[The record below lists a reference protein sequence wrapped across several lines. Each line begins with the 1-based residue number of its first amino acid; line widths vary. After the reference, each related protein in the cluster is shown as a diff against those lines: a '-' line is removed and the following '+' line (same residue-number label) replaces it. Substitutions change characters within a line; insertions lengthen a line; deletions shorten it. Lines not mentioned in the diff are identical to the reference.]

1 MLSLDNIP
9 RGQAEYSWVWRLMV
23 VMSDLDVMMMM
34 SPGVSDTGG
43 VRDAP
48 RLISSQICER
58 RLCFKLDKVASCPG
72 LGIHLCLQ
80 TLDNY
85 GPWCRHHYCPP
96 AHDNISN

>member
-1 MLSLDNIP
+1 MM
-9 RGQAEYSWVWRLMV
+9 RVMR
-23 VMSDLDVMMMM
+23 VMSELDVMMMM

-72 LGIHLCLQ
+72 LGIHFVSRHLVITAPGADITIVLLPLMIIFQIKLLLILLQ
-80 TLDNY
+80 Y
-85 GPWCRHHYCPP
+85 
-96 AHDNISN
+96 

>member
-1 MLSLDNIP
+1 MLSLDNTP
-9 RGQAEYSWVWRLMV
+9 WGQTEAVYSRVWRMMRTMV
-23 VMSDLDVMMMM
+23 VMRELDVMMMM

-80 TLDNY
+80 TLGNY
-85 GPWCRHHYCPP
+85 GPWCMASLLSSR
-96 AHDNISN
+96 S